1 MTRSNCGK
9 GSIASIATC
18 TLESWQLSKEAAG
31 ITAPEQGVLSKKKM
45 LSQAEMATI
54 KVKVDAANAK
64 KWAHFK
70 GSFYNEKYDS
80 PEVRAKAKE
89 RKDKHNKR
97 VADGEVHRDSSYTK
111 ATRRF

>member
-1 MTRSNCGK
+1 M
-9 GSIASIATC
+9 
-18 TLESWQLSKEAAG
+18 ESWQLSKEAAG
-31 ITAPEQGVLSKKKM
+31 ITAPEQGVRSKKKM
-45 LSQAEMATI
+45 ISQAGMAEI